1 MDVRDVSAGIIAA
14 AEFGRDGRTHIL
26 SGRCE
31 TAHRMVSAV
40 ANAKGRHAPPRLP
53 LWLLKGFA
61 SLAEFIS
68 NKRGTAPIVTSYSLE
83 VLGEPGDF
91 SSRRAQEELGYTHRP
106 FRHTLKDTLEWVE
119 R

>member
-1 MDVRDVSAGIIAA
+1 
-14 AEFGRDGRTHIL
+14 
-26 SGRCE
+26 
-31 TAHRMVSAV
+31 MVSAV